1 MCRGKER
8 HGEFRWGM
16 WTGGL
21 PVACDLWAHSAS
33 APPGNW
39 AHSVGRRAQP
49 TPRLP
54 SFLALQL
61 CSSCPRVGQTV
72 PCPGLPKHFSGCLVT
87 PLHRELS
94 RDTAIP
100 WPMMLL
106 ALECPTPS
114 LHTISCLL
122 AKFLPH
128 GSLGNQWRD
137 DGSCSQSLDATPL
150 QTG

>member
-1 MCRGKER
+1 MVSLDGACGQEDCL
-8 HGEFRWGM
+8 WPAIC
-16 WTGGL
+16 GL
-21 PVACDLWAHSAS
+21 TLHLPHQEIGRILWVTELSL
-33 APPGNW
+33 P
-39 AHSVGRRAQP
+39 
-49 TPRLP
+49 PRLP